1 MTRATAKDAAF
12 ADTLK
17 ARLREVYFYFRRLGV
32 GPYVAEDL
40 AQDTFVVAWQ
50 NLHKVSD
57 DGIVRSWLYGIAYRR
72 YLQHRDRMK
81 AARIVQISEQ
91 IEADPAHDP
100 GNDQSQTCRAVRD
113 AVLSLAPK
121 YRHPLV
127 LVYWQDLSYQEAA
140 HALSLRMGTFA
151 WRVRRA
157 LKLVRERLAEKE
169 VADDA
174 TSSAT

>member
-32 GPYVAEDL
+32 GPAVAEDL

-50 NLHKVSD
+50 NLQKVSD
-57 DGIVRSWLYGIAYRR
+57 DGTLRGWLYGIAYRR
-72 YLQHRDRMK
+72 YLQHRDRVK
-81 AARIVQISEQ
+81 AERTVQISEE
-91 IEADPAHDP
+91 IEAGPADDP
-100 GNDQSQTCRAVRD
+100 GNDQSQTWRAVRD
-113 AVLSLAPK
+113 AVLSLPPK
-121 YRHPLV
+121 YRHPL
-127 LVYWQDLSYQEAA
+127 LLLYWQELSYQEAA

-157 LKLVRERLAEKE
+157 LNLLRGRLDSKE
-169 VADDA
+169 VADDV
-174 TSSAT
+174 TSPGR